1 MDTRHEGVRRTR
13 SRSSRLTRS
22 RSETFQPSPLKTAD
36 LRASIASACDAL
48 EKVSPTLPSHDFF
61 DVVHASMAECRS
73 ERAPAAPSP
82 GSPPPTSPAR
92 YSTRSAARG
101 PTHALGSANGLP
113 AHWYTEAFAT
123 AAVRALPMFAVLV
136 RHMNEQRFALPS
148 GRFSRNAALS
158 STSSATGTAFSFST
172 VSLMVRSWGVAWGV
186 YSNGEG
192 GRRSKLPSSF
202 FFHFAGRL
210 SVRRCEDVAGDGFPS
225 RGKRKS
231 GSRSSVLVLPTLSH
245 MDHYLSR
252 VYVVLSEPASCGAAT
267 CCVARAPSLL
277 VTRGGSASFSQT
289 QCLSSPAVWRSTAAA
304 RSPPP
309 RRMPKW
315 DQFPRRWAAT
325 SS

>member
-1 MDTRHEGVRRTR
+1 
-13 SRSSRLTRS
+13 
-22 RSETFQPSPLKTAD
+22 
-36 LRASIASACDAL
+36 
-48 EKVSPTLPSHDFF
+48 
-61 DVVHASMAECRS
+61 MAECRS